1 MTSQLTTVPAAGG
14 AAALTGAELGRALGD
29 GRLGVHFQPIVSLP
43 SRQVR
48 GFEALARLTGE
59 DGRPVPPGGF
69 VPVAEAEGR
78 VGDLGAEVLRQAVA
92 AAGRWRRQPPLSSA
106 YVGVNVSPRQLTS
119 PGFVA
124 LARQATR
131 EHQVPVSAV
140 MLEITENAAV
150 DPSAAPVIHELASLG
165 FRIALDD
172 FGTGFAN
179 LDQLRRLPL
188 QALKLDRS
196 FVAEVG
202 TPGRG
207 RAVVRAAAQ
216 LAESMRLLMIAEG
229 VEDDEQA
236 RLLHDLGC
244 GYAQGFLF
252 ARPGPDPAEQ
262 ASAVRRRA
270 GRDREGRR
278 RTAPL
283 PWDRRV
289 EEAALSAARVL
300 AAPDDRV
307 RGHAG
312 ALAARLAGTAG
323 AGDATVYLAHR
334 LALIHDLHRLPAD
347 LPLVADLLAA
357 PGVRETVA
365 GTGPGGTGPGGA
377 GPGDPPPGHPGRD
390 PDVEEA
396 AREAVLVVR
405 LAVAAAE
412 AAAAADPAM
421 SRRALQDGCRQVAA
435 VAPRPYAALLR
446 LFATEPL
453 DARPVQAL
461 LRDLDQRRHR
471 RLGVH
476 DRLEAVAGLSRA
488 LTGTEDV
495 VELLRSATEEA
506 RRIVGASAASLE
518 EWDPRD
524 QTVRTVVNVGELS
537 HGEVAVPSDEVYQ
550 LADFS
555 EASRLTTSG
564 LPVVITRRDG
574 VVAPEEAGLLV
585 RLAKGS
591 AAAVPIILDDRI
603 WGELWVTTSL
613 GEPDFGSAD
622 LELLTAVGALMS
634 GVVSHARTMQRM
646 QDLAFRDPLTGL
658 ANRRA
663 VDDALIDLER
673 GQGGVTV
680 ALLDVDGLK
689 ELNDAHGHARG
700 DEVLTAVAAAL
711 REGFPAEAG
720 WTVGRL
726 GGDEFA
732 VVGAGRDASVAERL
746 GTAAAACR
754 ETTGGGFSWGVHTAA
769 WPWASRDVL
778 AAADAQLYRAKRDR

>member
-1 MTSQLTTVPAAGG
+1 VAGV
-14 AAALTGAELGRALGD
+14 TGAELGRALGD
-29 GRLGVHFQPIVSLP
+29 GRLTVHFQPVVSLP

-59 DGRPVPPGGF
+59 DGRAVPPGGF

-78 VGDLGAEVLRQAVA
+78 VGDLGARVLRQAVA
-92 AAGRWRRQPPLSSA
+92 AAGRWRRQPLLSSA
-106 YVGVNVSPRQLTS
+106 YVSVNVSPRQLTS

-124 LARQATR
+124 LARQAAR
-131 EHQVPVSAV
+131 EHRVPVSAV

-150 DPSAAPVIHELASLG
+150 DPSAAPVIHELAALG

-196 FVAEVG
+196 FVVEVG
-202 TPGRG
+202 RPGRG

-262 ASAVRRRA
+262 AGAVRRRA

-283 PWDRRV
+283 PWDRRT

-300 AAPDDRV
+300 ATPDDRM

-357 PGVRETVA
+357 PGVGETV
-365 GTGPGGTGPGGA
+365 GGARA
-377 GPGDPPPGHPGRD
+377 GPGTGAARGTGAAGAGLPGSAPAGTEPGGHDPEVD
-390 PDVEEA
+390 DA

-412 AAAAADPAM
+412 AAAAIDPEM
-421 SRRALQDGCRQVAA
+421 SRRALQAGCREVAA

-446 LFATEPL
+446 LLATEPL
-453 DARPVQAL
+453 EARPVQAL

-488 LTGTEDV
+488 LTGTDDV

-506 RRIVGASAASLE
+506 RRIVGASSAALE

-524 QTVRTVVNVGELS
+524 GTVRTVVNVGELS
-537 HGEVAVPSDEVYQ
+537 HGEVAVPADEVYQ
-550 LADFS
+550 LADFT
-555 EASRLTTSG
+555 EVSRLTTSG
-564 LPVVITRRDG
+564 LPLVITRRDG
-574 VVAPEEAGLLV
+574 VVAPEEVGLLV

-634 GVVSHARTMQRM
+634 GVVSHARTMQVM

-673 GQGGVTV
+673 AESAVTV

-689 ELNDAHGHARG
+689 GLNDAHGHARG
-700 DEVLTAVAAAL
+700 DEVLSAVAAAL
-711 REGFPAEAG
+711 RDRFPAAGG

-732 VVGAGRDASVAERL
+732 VVRAGRDASVAEQL
-746 GTAAAACR
+746 GAAATACR
-754 ETTGGGFSWGVHTAA
+754 EAAGGGFSWGVHAAA

-778 AAADAQLYRAKRDR
+778 AAADAALYRAKRDR